1 MIEKPELSNNQERAI
16 VFLLSYPTV
25 REVSQKLRVSEVTL
39 YRWLN
44 DDTFR
49 AHYRAARRKV
59 VDQAIGHL
67 QRATSSAV
75 TTLLSVMECVDSP
88 ANSRITAASKII
100 DVAVRSIEMIELE
113 ERIELLEKA
122 LGTGKEDEK

>member
-1 MIEKPELSNNQERAI
+1 MKEKADLSKNQERAI
-16 VFLLSYPTV
+16 VELLSCPTV
-25 REVSQKLRVSEVTL
+25 REVSQKIKVSEVTL

-75 TTLLSVMECVDSP
+75 QTLLSVMECVDSP
-88 ANSRITAASKII
+88 APSRVTAASKII
-100 DVAVRSIEMIELE
+100 DVAVKSIGIIELE
-113 ERIELLEKA
+113 ERLEA
-122 LGTGKEDEK
+122 LEEALAAEREDK